1 MDYFCYI
8 SRSKVDQL
16 HSTVSIDPDQYTEV
30 LTTEKDLRADV
41 SGGLT
46 ISAIVNLF
54 KGGITYGRKGVIQ
67 REQQVKTSYVE
78 KLRRVLLAICRDAPL
93 PSFTTA
99 ISSPTDSVYFR
110 HQGKFRIVSPLH
122 HKPSSEEIV
131 SIKAT
136 VGGHTLFLD
145 CSLRYFSEG
154 NEPDGTFQLHSGN
167 DRFFAGQINLFLDTV
182 FILLD
187 HKENDYF
194 GTPLYLKLSVDQS
207 QNKVI
212 ETSL

>member
-1 MDYFCYI
+1 
-8 SRSKVDQL
+8 
-16 HSTVSIDPDQYTEV
+16 VSADPDQYTEV
-30 LTTEKDLRADV
+30 LTTEKDLQADV

-67 REQQVKTSYVE
+67 REQQVKTSYVQ
-78 KLRRVLLAICRDAPL
+78 KLRRVLFAICRDAPI
-93 PSFTTA
+93 PSFTTDM
-99 ISSPTDSVYFR
+99 SPTNSVYFR
-110 HQGKFRIVSPLH
+110 HQGRFRVVSPLQ
-122 HKPSSEEIV
+122 HKPASEEIV

-154 NEPDGTFQLHSGN
+154 NEPDGTFQIHSGN
-167 DRFFAGQINLFLDTV
+167 YRFFNGQIDLFLDTV

-187 HKENDYF
+187 RRGNDYF
-194 GTPLYLKLSVDQS
+194 GTPLYLRLSIEES
-207 QNKVI
+207 QNKEI